1 VEIINKTWLHDSG
14 VVIRCSRENELVRY
28 SSNSCPECSIRGPL
42 GKRKLSHAK
51 TVFCTMQCRL
61 CVMSGIF
68 RIPA

>member
-1 VEIINKTWLHDSG
+1 MIYVLLGIALSAFAVGTIIFYRFSKATGRSAQ
-14 VVIRCSRENELVRY
+14 
-28 SSNSCPECSIRGPL
+28 SSSRGPL

-51 TVFCTMQCRL
+51 TVFCTMWCRL